1 MEANGTAELAQVF
14 EADALERAFSM
25 ELIWQAS
32 ARHEHEAALVKFV
45 PEDPACNV
53 SFTGL
58 DRSNIQASPDW
69 IVNDGVGF
77 SVFLKST
84 KAERQPS
91 QGLGPQPGPATMSYG
106 RAISEFGLPEPPEA
120 GPSSESS
127 AVSSEQ
133 LPAVSEDAI
142 IATQLTK
149 CHLGTQKAITEGEL
163 RLARGDSPP
172 TTSRYKEGSQWAVF
186 GAGKFMSFAGVI
198 VRHYA
203 KLVAQRVAEEKRQKQ
218 EQKGQTQEGN
228 SAADTA
234 DASTDAAATAPAPAS
249 TAFAVD
255 KETGLPAVE
264 GHDYNGLTNWLCRCL
279 ISHKDFLRV
288 TQRWEKERN
297 TRNERVAAKILEWT
311 PPMDFED
318 GRLGQPD
325 PRDFYNGTPLG
336 EVDQAKL
343 GIKTKVTTG

>member
-1 MEANGTAELAQVF
+1 MPLHPSIRSADANHRKAYGTAELAQAF

-45 PEDPACNV
+45 QEDPACNV

-69 IVNDGVGF
+69 IVDDGVGF
-77 SVFLKST
+77 SVFGKST
-84 KAERQPS
+84 KAGRQPS
-91 QGLGPQPGPATMSYG
+91 RGLGPQPGPATMSYG
-106 RAISEFGLPEPPEA
+106 RAISNFGLPEPPGA

-142 IATQLTK
+142 IATQLSK
-149 CHLGTQKAITEGEL
+149 CHLGRAKKAITEGEL

-172 TTSRYKEGSQWAVF
+172 TRSRYKEGSQWAVF
-186 GAGKFMSFAGVI
+186 GAGKFI
-198 VRHYA
+198 TT
-203 KLVAQRVAEEKRQKQ
+203 AE
-218 EQKGQTQEGN
+218 
-228 SAADTA
+228 S
-234 DASTDAAATAPAPAS
+234 STDAAATAPAPAS

-288 TQRWEKERN
+288 TQRWDKERN
-297 TRNERVAAKILEWT
+297 TRNERVAAKIRAWT

-318 GRLGQPD
+318 GGLGQPD